1 MLQTRNP
8 FTSGG
13 WSMFVAGALLTII
26 SILLVYSANHNS
38 PDPRL
43 QDDWGKQII
52 WFVLAAIVF
61 FATTAMPLRMHEV
74 FAPIYYGIAIILL
87 LGLILFGA
95 SMFGAQRWYSLGAF
109 SIQPAEIGKVAFIFM
124 LARYLTYSRRPISSL
139 KKIAAASAI
148 CGVITLLVVR
158 QPDLGSAVIF
168 AVVFL
173 VMMFWEGMPVKY
185 LLLFITPVASM
196 IASSSMI
203 AWIVFFALLIFAVVP
218 LIRSSL
224 AFTITLVAINLAVGA
239 FSSIAWNRL
248 HDYQQ
253 MRIKIFLDPGQ
264 DPLGA
269 GYQIIQSKVAIG
281 SGGLLGK
288 GYLAGSQNKLDFL
301 PLRHTDFIFSVAAEE
316 FGMLGGVVIIA
327 LFGYIFHRGIRAA
340 MKSRNSFSALV
351 AIGATSALAFQM
363 LVNIGMVLGL
373 LPVAGVPLPFVS
385 YGGSSLLVSWVFLG
399 LVVNAERN
407 WQEYS

>member
-13 WSMFVAGALLTII
+13 WSMFAAGALLTVI
-26 SILLVYSANHNS
+26 SILLVFSANHDS
-38 PDPRL
+38 PDARL
-43 QDDWGKQII
+43 RDDWVKQII
-52 WFVLAAIVF
+52 WFVLAAGIF
-61 FATTAMPLRMHEV
+61 FATTATPLRIHEV
-74 FAPIYYGIAIILL
+74 FAPIYYAVAILML
-87 LGLILFGA
+87 LGLILFGS

-109 SIQPAEIGKVAFIFM
+109 SVQPAEIGKVAFIFM
-124 LARYLTYSRRPISSL
+124 LARYLTYSRRPISNF

-148 CGVITLLVVR
+148 CGFITFLVLR

-173 VMMFWEGMPVKY
+173 AMMFWEGMPVKY

-196 IASSSMI
+196 IASSSMV
-203 AWIVFFALLIFAVVP
+203 AWIVFFALLIFAVLP

-316 FGMLGGVVIIA
+316 FGMLGGVIIIA
-327 LFGYIFHRGIRAA
+327 LFGYIFYRGVRAA
-340 MKSRNSFSALV
+340 MKSRNNFSALV

-363 LVNIGMVLGL
+363 LINIGMVLGL
-373 LPVAGVPLPFVS
+373 LPVAGIPLPFVS

>member
-1 MLQTRNP
+1 
-8 FTSGG
+8 
-13 WSMFVAGALLTII
+13 MFVAGALLTII
-26 SILLVYSANHNS
+26 SIMLVYSANHDS

-43 QDDWGKQII
+43 SDDWVKQII
-52 WFVLAAIVF
+52 WFGLAAIAF
-61 FATTAMPLRMHEV
+61 FVTTAIPLRIHEI
-74 FAPIYYGIAIILL
+74 FAPVYYGVAVIML

-109 SIQPAEIGKVAFIFM
+109 SIQPAEIGKVAFIFT
-124 LARYLTYSRRPISSL
+124 LARYLTYSRRPITSI
-139 KKIAAASAI
+139 KKIAVASSI
-148 CGVITLLVVR
+148 CAVITILVLR

-173 VMMFWEGMPVKY
+173 VMMFWEGMEVKY

-196 IASSSMI
+196 IASSSTI
-203 AWIVFFALLIFAVVP
+203 AWVVFFALLIFAVLP
-218 LIRSSL
+218 LVRSSL
-224 AFTITLVAINLAVGA
+224 AFTLSLVTINLAVGA
-239 FSSIAWNRL
+239 LSSIVWNRL

-316 FGMLGGVVIIA
+316 FGMIGAVIIIA
-327 LFGYIFHRGIRAA
+327 LFAYIFYRGIRAA
-340 MKSRNSFSALV
+340 MKSRNTYNALV

-363 LVNIGMVLGL
+363 FVNIGMVLGL

-385 YGGSSLLVSWVFLG
+385 YGGSSLIVSWIFLG

-407 WQEYS
+407 WQEYA

>member
-1 MLQTRNP
+1 
-8 FTSGG
+8 
-13 WSMFVAGALLTII
+13 
-26 SILLVYSANHNS
+26 
-38 PDPRL
+38 
-43 QDDWGKQII
+43 
-52 WFVLAAIVF
+52 
-61 FATTAMPLRMHEV
+61 
-74 FAPIYYGIAIILL
+74 
-87 LGLILFGA
+87 
-95 SMFGAQRWYSLGAF
+95 
-109 SIQPAEIGKVAFIFM
+109 
-124 LARYLTYSRRPISSL
+124 
-139 KKIAAASAI
+139 
-148 CGVITLLVVR
+148 
-158 QPDLGSAVIF
+158 
-168 AVVFL
+168 
-173 VMMFWEGMPVKY
+173 MMFWEGMPVKY

-269 GYQIIQSKVAIG
+269 GYQIIQSKIAIG

-316 FGMLGGVVIIA
+316 FGMLGSVVIIA
-327 LFGYIFHRGIRAA
+327 LFGYIFNRGIRAA